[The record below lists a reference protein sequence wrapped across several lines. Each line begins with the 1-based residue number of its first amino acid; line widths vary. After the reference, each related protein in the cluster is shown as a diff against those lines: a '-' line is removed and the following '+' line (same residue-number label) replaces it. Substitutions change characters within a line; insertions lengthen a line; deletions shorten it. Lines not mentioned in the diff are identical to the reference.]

1 MGTICIFLGII
12 FLIVFTAGGVL
23 LSNSILANSLYMSL
37 LGMSSASTIYLVVVG
52 ACFVVGLLISESG
65 DAWLDLQQ
73 GLQDRHENEEGQ
85 VRTSGQWLVAG
96 DQ

>member
-37 LGMSSASTIYLVVVG
+37 LGMSSASSIYLVVVG
-52 ACFVVGLLISESG
+52 ACFVIGLLIC
-65 DAWLDLQQ
+65 LNLVMH
-73 GLQDRHENEEGQ
+73 GLTYNKVCKVYEKLKR
-85 VRTSGQWLVAG
+85 L
-96 DQ
+96 

>member
-37 LGMSSASTIYLVVVG
+37 LGMSSVSSIYLVVVG
-52 ACFVVGLLISESG
+52 ACFVIGLLIC
-65 DAWLDLQQ
+65 LNLVMH
-73 GLQDRHENEEGQ
+73 GLTYNK
-85 VRTSGQWLVAG
+85 VCKVYAKLKKK
-96 DQ
+96 